1 MLFRITAIAAEM
13 AKWEE
18 LMPLEEMN
26 LEEAL
31 EVVPHLVIDSK
42 NPNFWPHEQEWD
54 EWKAYIAEL
63 KKHGDDH
70 H

>member
-1 MLFRITAIAAEM
+1 M

-31 EVVPHLVIDSK
+31 EVVPHLVIDK
-42 NPNFWPHEQEWD
+42 NNPNFWPHEQVQM
-54 EWKAYIAEL
+54 L
-63 KKHGDDH
+63 
-70 H
+70 